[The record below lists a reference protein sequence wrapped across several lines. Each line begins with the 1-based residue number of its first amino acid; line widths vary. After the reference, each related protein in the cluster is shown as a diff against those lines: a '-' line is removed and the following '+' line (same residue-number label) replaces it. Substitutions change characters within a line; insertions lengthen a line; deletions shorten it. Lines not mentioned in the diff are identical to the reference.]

1 MARVKHWMRWIF
13 LRPLCF
19 GGLLG
24 ALITFWASVFPSL
37 LPRGWLFQ
45 GIVSGVTVAIGYG
58 IGSAVSAI
66 ARRFHP
72 PEPKADVKR
81 WFWWGLL
88 GLTIIA
94 VPVSLWWGD
103 RWNQNIREVMG
114 MEDPEPWAWGGVV
127 LLTVVVVAI
136 LLVISRVIRLAAR
149 GIQHLA
155 GRWLGP
161 RVSMAVGGVLTAL
174 LVIFLINGVLLNAAF
189 EAVNSAYSLTDR
201 GTTPG
206 ITQPQSELR
215 SGSEASLV
223 AWDSLGVQGRNFT
236 GDGRGAEKRRGP
248 TADQITEFSGQ
259 PAEEPIR
266 VYVGLRS
273 ADTLAKRV
281 DLAMQELERTGAF
294 DREVLA
300 VYGTTGTGWIDERVA
315 DSLEFIWDG
324 DTAAVGLQYSYLPSW
339 VSVLVDADKAAD
351 ASIAII
357 GAVQARLDELP
368 EDERPRLVLFGES
381 LGSFATE
388 SAFEDLD
395 DLVAGTDGAM
405 LVGPTFGNDLRN
417 HVTGDRDEGSPEWRP
432 EYEAGRR
439 VRFAVDPADFD
450 DLTGPWETPHIAYLQ
465 NSSDPIS
472 HFSFDLLWSRPG
484 WLDDPRAPDA
494 NPDMRW
500 FPVVTFWQTVADLAY
515 SFGAPV
521 GHGHRYGANVV
532 DGWLAVDTPDGW
544 TDDDTQRLRDIVGHE

>member
-1 MARVKHWMRWIF
+1 MF

-45 GIVSGVTVAIGYG
+45 GLVSGVTVAIGYG

-66 ARRFHP
+66 ARRFDP
-72 PEPKADVKR
+72 PEPRPAVKR

-88 GLTIIA
+88 AAAVIV
-94 VPVSLWWGD
+94 VPVAIWWGN
-103 RWNQNIREVMG
+103 RWNENIRGLMG
-114 MEDPEPWAWGGVV
+114 MEDAETWAWGGVV
-127 LLTVVVVAI
+127 LLTVVVAAFVLI
-136 LLVISRVIRLAAR
+136 VSRVVRLGAR
-149 GIQHLA
+149 GVTHLFE
-155 GRWLGP
+155 RWLGP
-161 RVSMAVGGVLTAL
+161 KVSMALGAGVAAVLVVFL
-174 LVIFLINGVLLNAAF
+174 LNGVLLDAAF
-189 EAVNSAYSLTDR
+189 EAVNSTYSLTDKD
-201 GTTPG
+201 TTPG
-206 ITQPQSELR
+206 ITQPRSELR

-236 GDGRGAEKRRGP
+236 GDGEGEEKRRGP
-248 TADQITEFSGQ
+248 TAEQIAQFSGQ

-273 ADTLAKRV
+273 ADSLDERV

-300 VYGTTGTGWIDERVA
+300 VHGTTGTGWIDERVA
-315 DSLEFIWDG
+315 DSLEYIWDG
-324 DTAAVGLQYSYLPSW
+324 DTAAVGIQYSYLPSW
-339 VSVLVDADKAAD
+339 ISVLVDADKAAD
-351 ASIAII
+351 TSIALIDAI
-357 GAVQARLDELP
+357 ETRVAELP
-368 EDERPRLVLFGES
+368 EDERPRVVLFGES

-388 SAFEDLD
+388 SAFDDLD
-395 DLVAGTDGAM
+395 EMVSRTDGAM

-417 HVTGDRDEGSPEWRP
+417 HFTDERDEGSPNWLP
-432 EYEAGRR
+432 EYEEGRR
-439 VRFAVDPADFD
+439 VRFAVAPDDFD
-450 DLTGPWETPHIAYLQ
+450 DLSGPWDDPRIVYLQ

-472 HFSFDLLWSRPG
+472 HFSFDLLWSRPE
-484 WLDDPRAPDA
+484 WLDEPRADDA

-500 FPVVTFWQTVADLAY
+500 FPVVTFWQTLADLAY
-515 SFGAPV
+515 SFGAPA

-544 TDDDTQRLRDIVGHE
+544 TADDTQRLRDIVGHE